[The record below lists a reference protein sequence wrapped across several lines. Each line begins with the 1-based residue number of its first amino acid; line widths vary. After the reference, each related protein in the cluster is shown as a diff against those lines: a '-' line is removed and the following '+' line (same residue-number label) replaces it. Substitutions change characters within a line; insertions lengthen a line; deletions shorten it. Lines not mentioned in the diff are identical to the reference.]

1 MLNECTTYV
10 LKGLHALAQ
19 QLLGCLRIMMQSISS
34 QLQRKW
40 LEEKVN
46 EDWIHYIKIPPNSIT
61 CIKIELITIKNK
73 YHWDMQ

>member
-19 QLLGCLRIMMQSISS
+19 QLLGCLRTVMQSISS
-34 QLQRKW
+34 QLQRQR

-46 EDWIHYIKIPPNSIT
+46 DDFLHYA
-61 CIKIELITIKNK
+61 EA
-73 YHWDMQ
+73 